1 MIDNARHVLY
11 PVATMES
18 YEVQFSGE
26 TIRVDDTHVI
36 VGKDFFRIQDIS
48 GADVDDTETQVR
60 NLTWVA
66 GCAALVTW
74 IAVVVVV
81 ANAPNDPLWMPDR
94 DFWTNL
100 IRILLLLVV
109 GGGIGGAGAGWVV
122 LSVLVACG
130 FTDHWEYVR
139 TFRLY
144 GKNGAV
150 LLTLSE
156 VCATGYNGSDRYK
169 KECQKNEAGMKRMV
183 AEIERRL

>member
-1 MIDNARHVLY
+1 
-11 PVATMES
+11 MES

-60 NLTWVA
+60 NKAWVA

-100 IRILLLLVV
+100 IRILLLLVL
-109 GGGIGGAGAGWVV
+109 GGGIGGALAGFGVAVV
-122 LSVLVACG
+122 LEACG

-156 VCATGYNGSDRYK
+156 VYASESKDPDDYK
-169 KECQKNEAGMKRMV
+169 KDCQKNEADMKRMV